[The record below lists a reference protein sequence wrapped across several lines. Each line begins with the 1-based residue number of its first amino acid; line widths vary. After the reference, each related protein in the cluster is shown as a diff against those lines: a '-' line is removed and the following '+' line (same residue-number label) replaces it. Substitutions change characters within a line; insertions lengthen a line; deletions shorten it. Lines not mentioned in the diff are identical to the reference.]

1 MKVHLKGPDSLSSEI
16 KKRIQTYN
24 KSVIAI
30 LICDKIIWDKSENF
44 FLGRFCSAAEIG
56 YYNLGYNVAQRFV
69 SILPTTFWR
78 VLFPT
83 MSSYFGSGDKEK
95 MRRLFFLSTRYLAF
109 FSFPV
114 GAAGMILAYQIIHYL
129 YGHEFIGAQRVLQIM
144 FAASIFSSLSNPA
157 SLSFM
162 VSRSRLYLQIRF
174 FSALINIALDLL
186 LIRLTGSGCGGLF
199 RDYHNAGVG
208 WRADLQQTDES
219 KIPCS
224 FGCKNHPSL

>member
-1 MKVHLKGPDSLSSEI
+1 MHLKGTDSLSSEI

-95 MRRLFFLSTRYLAF
+95 MRRLSSRQDILLF

-129 YGHEFIGAQRVLQIM
+129 YGHEFIGHSVCFNV
-144 FAASIFSSLSNPA
+144 FAASIFSSLSNPHQ
-157 SLSFM
+157 LSFM
-162 VSRSRLYLQIRF
+162 VSRNRLYLQIQF
-174 FSALINIALDLL
+174 CSGLINTLDLL
-186 LIRLTGSGCGGLF
+186 LIKAYRQWVRRSVSGLSPYWHRL
-199 RDYHNAGVG
+199 AG
-208 WRADLQQTDES
+208 
-219 KIPCS
+219 
-224 FGCKNHPSL
+224 